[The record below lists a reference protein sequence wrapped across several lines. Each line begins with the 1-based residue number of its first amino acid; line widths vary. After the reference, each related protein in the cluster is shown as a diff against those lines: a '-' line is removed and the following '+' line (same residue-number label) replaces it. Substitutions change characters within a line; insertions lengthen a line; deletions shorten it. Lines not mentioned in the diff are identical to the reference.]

1 MLKKIA
7 LVIMLVIP
15 MSVFAQTVKF
25 GHTYS
30 QEIIVLMP
38 EYTKAISDL
47 QALQQKFDDEM
58 KRVNEEFT
66 KKYQEFQ
73 QAISDGTLPANI
85 QERRQKEL
93 QDMMEK
99 SEQFQQEA
107 YQQMQKSQQDLMA
120 PIMKKVEDAIKAV
133 GEEDNMVFVFDLSRT
148 YIPFVNE
155 KLSTDV
161 TTKVKAKVGLK

>member
-15 MSVFAQTVKF
+15 MSVFAQSVKF
-25 GHTYS
+25 GQVFS

-38 EYTKAISDL
+38 DYTKAVSDI
-47 QALQQKFDDEM
+47 QALEKKYMDEM
-58 KRVNEEFT
+58 ARTNEEFT

-73 QAISDGTLPANI
+73 QAVADGTLPANI

-93 QDMMEK
+93 QDMMER

-107 YQQMQKSQQDLMA
+107 QQQMSKTQQELMT

-133 GEEDNMVFVFDLSRT
+133 GAAENMAAVFDLSRT
-148 YIPFVNE
+148 YMPYLNE
-155 KLSTDV
+155 SMVIDV
-161 TTKVKAKVGLK
+161 TDKVKTRLGIK

>member
-7 LVIMLVIP
+7 LVIMLVVP
-15 MSVFAQTVKF
+15 MGVFAQSVKF
-25 GHTYS
+25 GQVYS

-38 EYTKAISDL
+38 EYTKAVSDI
-47 QALQQKFDDEM
+47 QALEKKYQDEM
-58 KRVNEEFT
+58 ARVNEEFT

-73 QAISDGTLPANI
+73 QAVADGSLPANI

-107 YQQMQKSQQDLMA
+107 SQQMQKTQQDLMT
-120 PIMKKVEDAIKAV
+120 PIMKKVDDAIKAV
-133 GEEDNMVFVFDLSRT
+133 GSEDNMVFIFDLSRT
-148 YIPFVNE
+148 AIPYVSE
-155 KLSTDV
+155 SLVTDV
-161 TTKVKAKVGLK
+161 TAKVKAKVGVK